1 MKKNISRKQVID
13 TVLELLQN
21 NSDIDKLNFREI
33 ARKLG
38 CAHTNL
44 YNYFST
50 YSDLLWES
58 HSAILNNFMNTLKE
72 QMNNA
77 SPSELR
83 VVSFFKIIVNMYMD
97 NKGWFRLSWHEYI
110 KGERSEKDIE
120 TAKTANG
127 ILNGYAMDICKEL
140 FKECPDKNSVKQ
152 VLHNTHCYIIGEI
165 SNYLLGRSFMD
176 SEAELRAYI
185 VNEAVTM
192 FKLCLIGKQQNGAK
206 I

>member
-1 MKKNISRKQVID
+1 MKKNISKEQIID
-13 TVLELLQN
+13 TVLELLRN
-21 NSDIDKLNFREI
+21 NNDIENLNFRQI
-33 ARKLG
+33 ARSLG

-44 YNYFST
+44 YNYFPS
-50 YSDLLWES
+50 YNDLLWEC
-58 HSAILNNFMNTLKE
+58 HSAILNNFMNTLQE
-72 QMNNA
+72 QMNGANPA
-77 SPSELR
+77 ELR

-110 KGERSEKDIE
+110 KGKRSEKDIE

-176 SEAELRAYI
+176 IEAELRAYI

-192 FKLCLIGKQQNGAK
+192 FKLCLIGKRQNGAK